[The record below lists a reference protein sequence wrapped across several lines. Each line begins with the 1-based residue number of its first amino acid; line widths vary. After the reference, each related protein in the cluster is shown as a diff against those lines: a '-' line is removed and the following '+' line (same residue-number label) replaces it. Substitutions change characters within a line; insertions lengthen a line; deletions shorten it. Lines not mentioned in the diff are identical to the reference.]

1 MHDQGR
7 WGFAVARSGEADGH
21 HRSIRQLFY
30 GLSGSG
36 TGGTRGGGA
45 GGAADLRTGFGLRGF
60 ERSRGVAARSAV
72 SGVGRE
78 GGSEGGRAA
87 AGQRSGHRL
96 GGQKHPQPYG
106 TGGAAKLGEKERYK
120 KIILDE
126 AAVDRTLVDIFLQAH
141 GEPRQEIVLDLDST
155 DIPLHGEQEERFFHG
170 YYGHY
175 CYLPLY

>member
-1 MHDQGR
+1 MTTECNQEPFPFHPLNQREIRGQ
-7 WGFAVARSGEADGH
+7 FAVARSGEADGH

-96 GGQKHPQPYG
+96 GGQKQPQPYG
-106 TGGAAKLGEKERYK
+106 TGGGEVGGKG
-120 KIILDE
+120 
-126 AAVDRTLVDIFLQAH
+126 AV
-141 GEPRQEIVLDLDST
+141 
-155 DIPLHGEQEERFFHG
+155 
-170 YYGHY
+170 
-175 CYLPLY
+175 